1 MAGFLGTLF
10 MGGVGLRLLLPP
22 MSGFRKL
29 ATQLKSGMRLAAQG
43 GQAISDEYANR
54 RKNALKR
61 DVERSNELIKA
72 LTKKGNKEQLAELNA
87 LAIKIDQVH
96 GRNTDRLQKR
106 LARVDKEGRL
116 GFKGRPITK
125 GAQADLDNALAKDP
139 RIRGLGAAFQFLAKH
154 ATEGVGAILSLG
166 RAIATTLVR
175 AIQQSTMII
184 ITFAF
189 QIGMLARNF
198 MTFEKELINANS
210 IFQTTREN
218 LYAMSD
224 ELIKFGLQFGI
235 NYEDA
240 SKVLY
245 QFASA
250 GLSAEESMVALKDTL
265 TLTMAVQGDFNTL
278 GKLMVQVIKGFG
290 MEMDQTGIIADK
302 FAYTINKSLIEWK
315 DLSAAVKFAMPFFV
329 AAGQSI
335 DQLLGSLAILT
346 DRALEAGIAGRGL
359 RQAIAQFVEHADDN
373 NAAFRK
379 LGVEILD
386 TEGNMRQLTD
396 IALQFEAAM
405 GDDISQMDIMMTLM
419 KDLNIRGATAFVH
432 LAQNATEFKAAVD
445 DLVNSQG
452 AANEMAEYQQASLTN
467 QIQLLKNAIYSV
479 FYLSDATY
487 AGTGAINGFDY
498 ALKKLVE
505 TLKNK
510 FTVELADGTFMLT
523 EFGYGLRDVVIKA
536 VYALGD
542 VIINIVDIIQNL
554 TAAGSGLYD
563 TMSVLFG
570 AIKLISD
577 VLANMDPATL
587 KLIMQIWL
595 LNNLFGLGG
604 GLVVGFGLALAK
616 LGDWMNSIVPG
627 AERLAYAL
635 AIIVGAL
642 AGGVLGAISGFVT
655 GAATGA
661 VVGGTAGY
669 YGGGSTGLIAGGT
682 AGAISTAPMGGWGG
696 LVGAVGG
703 YLAGALGGTVVGAL
717 GGALTGGMIG
727 GAAGFGVG
735 AAGGAYGGHKL
746 YQGASAMQSGLYNQ
760 SAEGTSIPALS
771 SYSAELNMLSVNNLY
786 AANDNL
792 AYRAED
798 SAAITGWA

>member
-1 MAGFLGTLF
+1 MVGYLGTLF

-29 ATQLKSGMRLAAQG
+29 ASQLKSGMRIAAEG
-43 GQAISDEYANR
+43 GQKISDEYASR
-54 RKNALKR
+54 RKKALVR
-61 DVERSNELIKA
+61 DVEDSNRLIKQ
-72 LTKKGNKEQLAELNA
+72 LTAKGNKVQIAQLRDL
-87 LAIKIDQVH
+87 LLKIEHVH
-96 GRNTDRLQKR
+96 GRSTKVARSRLDNLHKSGTR
-106 LARVDKEGRL
+106 W
-116 GFKGRPITK
+116 KG
-125 GAQADLDNALAKDP
+125 GAFGKAGMADLDNALAKGP
-139 RIRGLGAAFQFLAKH
+139 KVGMMTKAMQLLATT
-154 ATEGVGAILSLG
+154 ATAGMGAILG
-166 RAIATTLVR
+166 IARAIGTTLLN
-175 AIQQSTMII
+175 AIQRSTMFI
-184 ITFAF
+184 ITFGF

-224 ELIKFGLQFGI
+224 ELIRFGFQFGI

-250 GLSAEESMVALKDTL
+250 GLTAEESMIALKDTL

-290 MEMDQTGIIADK
+290 LEMEQTGEIADK

-335 DQLLGSLAILT
+335 DQLLGSLQILT

-405 GDDISQMDIMMTLM
+405 GEDVSQMDIMMTLM
-419 KDLNIRGATAFVH
+419 QDLNIRGATAFVH
-432 LAQNATEFKAAVD
+432 LAQNATEFKLAVD

-467 QIQLLKNAIYSV
+467 QIQLLKNAIFSV

-498 ALKKLVE
+498 ALKQIVE
-505 TLKNK
+505 TMKSK
-510 FTVELADGTFMLT
+510 FTVELADGSFVLT
-523 EFGYGLRDVVIKA
+523 DFGYKLRDIVIKA

-542 VIINIVDIIQNL
+542 VLNNIVDIVFSL
-554 TAAGSGLYD
+554 STAGRGLFD
-563 TMSVLFG
+563 MMTVLFS
-570 AIKLISD
+570 AIKLVVD
-577 VLANMDPATL
+577 TLANMDPATL
-587 KLIMQIWL
+587 KLIAQVWL
-595 LNNLFGLGG
+595 LNNLFGTGA
-604 GLVVGFGLALAK
+604 GLVIGFGLALVK
-616 LGDWMNSIVPG
+616 LGDWMNGILPG
-627 AERLAYAL
+627 AERLAHF
-635 AIIVGAL
+635 I
-642 AGGVLGAISGFVT
+642 
-655 GAATGA
+655 A
-661 VVGGTAGY
+661 V
-669 YGGGSTGLIAGGT
+669 I
-682 AGAISTAPMGGWGG
+682 
-696 LVGAVGG
+696 
-703 YLAGALGGTVVGAL
+703 AGALGGGILGTITGFASGALLAGLPAAAAAGGAALLTGAIMGSWAGGLPGAAVGAAMSIPVAM
-717 GGALTGGMIG
+717 GAAGAAFTTAGATGGVIGAGVG
-727 GAAGFGVG
+727 GAAGV
-735 AAGGAYGGHKL
+735 AGGAYGGHKL
-746 YQGASAMQSGLYNQ
+746 YQAASALEGGVYNQ
-760 SAEGTSIPALS
+760 SAAGTSIPALS
-771 SYSAELNMLSVNNLY
+771 SYSTELNMLSVNNLY
-786 AANDNL
+786 TANDDL
-792 AYRAED
+792 GYRAEN
-798 SAAITGWA
+798 STAITGW

>member
-1 MAGFLGTLF
+1 MVGYLGTLF

-29 ATQLKSGMRLAAQG
+29 ASQLKGGMRIAAEG
-43 GQAISDEYANR
+43 GQRISDEYAKR
-54 RKNALKR
+54 RKDALKR
-61 DVERSNELIKA
+61 DVEDSNRLIKQ
-72 LTKKGNKEQLAELNA
+72 LTAKGNKVQIAQLQDL
-87 LAIKIDQVH
+87 LLKIEQVH
-96 GRNTDRLQKR
+96 GRSTKVARSRLDNLNKSGTR
-106 LARVDKEGRL
+106 W
-116 GFKGRPITK
+116 KG
-125 GAQADLDNALAKDP
+125 GAFGKAGMADLDNALAKGP
-139 RIRGLGAAFQFLAKH
+139 QVGMVTKAFQKLAQY
-154 ATEGVGAILSLG
+154 ATAGMGAILG
-166 RAIATTLVR
+166 IARAIGTTLLN
-175 AIQQSTMII
+175 AIQRSTMFI
-184 ITFAF
+184 ITFGF

-224 ELIKFGLQFGI
+224 ELIRFGFQFGI

-250 GLSAEESMVALKDTL
+250 GLTAEESMIALKDTL

-290 MEMDQTGIIADK
+290 LEMEQTGEIADK

-335 DQLLGSLAILT
+335 DQLLGSLQILT

-405 GDDISQMDIMMTLM
+405 GEDVSQMDIMMTLM
-419 KDLNIRGATAFVH
+419 QDLNIRGATAFVH
-432 LAQNATEFKAAVD
+432 LAQNATEFKLAVD

-467 QIQLLKNAIYSV
+467 QIQLLKNAIFSV

-498 ALKKLVE
+498 ALKQIVE
-505 TLKNK
+505 TMKSK
-510 FTVELADGTFMLT
+510 FTVELADGSFVLT
-523 EFGYGLRDVVIKA
+523 DFGYKLRDIVIKA

-542 VIINIVDIIQNL
+542 VLNNIVDIVFSL
-554 TAAGSGLYD
+554 STAGRGLFD
-563 TMSVLFG
+563 MMTVLFS
-570 AIKLISD
+570 AIKLVVD
-577 VLANMDPATL
+577 TLANMDPATL
-587 KLIMQIWL
+587 KLIAQVWL
-595 LNNLFGLGG
+595 LNNLFGTGA
-604 GLVVGFGLALAK
+604 GLVIGFGLALVK
-616 LGDWMNSIVPG
+616 LGDWMNGILPG
-627 AERLAYAL
+627 AERLAHF
-635 AIIVGAL
+635 I
-642 AGGVLGAISGFVT
+642 
-655 GAATGA
+655 A
-661 VVGGTAGY
+661 V
-669 YGGGSTGLIAGGT
+669 I
-682 AGAISTAPMGGWGG
+682 
-696 LVGAVGG
+696 
-703 YLAGALGGTVVGAL
+703 AGALGGGILGTITGFASGALLAGLPAAALAGGAALATGAIMGSWAGGLPGAAVGAAMSIPVAM
-717 GGALTGGMIG
+717 GAAGAAFTTAGATGGVIGAGVG
-727 GAAGFGVG
+727 GAAGV
-735 AAGGAYGGHKL
+735 AGGAYGGHKL
-746 YQGASAMQSGLYNQ
+746 YQAASALEGGVYNQ
-760 SAEGTSIPALS
+760 SAAGTSIPALS
-771 SYSAELNMLSVNNLY
+771 SYSTELNMLSVNNLY
-786 AANDNL
+786 TANDDL
-792 AYRAED
+792 GYRAEN
-798 SAAITGWA
+798 STAITGW

>member
-1 MAGFLGTLF
+1 MVGYLGTLF

-29 ATQLKSGMRLAAQG
+29 ASQLKSGMRIAAEG
-43 GQAISDEYANR
+43 GQRISDEYAKR
-54 RKNALKR
+54 RKDALKR
-61 DVERSNELIKA
+61 DVEDSNRLIKQ
-72 LTKKGNKEQLAELNA
+72 LTAKGNKVQIAQLRDL
-87 LAIKIDQVH
+87 LLKIEHVH
-96 GRNTDRLQKR
+96 GRSTKVARSRLDNLHKSGTR
-106 LARVDKEGRL
+106 W
-116 GFKGRPITK
+116 KG
-125 GAQADLDNALAKDP
+125 GAFGKAGMADLDNALAKGP
-139 RIRGLGAAFQFLAKH
+139 KVGMMTKAMQLLATT
-154 ATEGVGAILSLG
+154 ATAGMGAILG
-166 RAIATTLVR
+166 IARAIGTTLLN
-175 AIQQSTMII
+175 AIQRSTMFI
-184 ITFAF
+184 ITFGF

-432 LAQNATEFKAAVD
+432 LAQNATEFKTAVD

-655 GAATGA
+655 GAVTGA
-661 VVGGTAGY
+661 VVGGTVGY
-669 YGGGSTGLIAGGT
+669 YGGGAAGTAVGAAGGT
-682 AGAISTAPMGGWGG
+682 VIAPGPGTALGA
-696 LVGAVGG
+696 LGG
-703 YLAGALGGTVVGAL
+703 YIAGALGGTVMGAL
-717 GGALTGGMIG
+717 GGATTGGMIG
-727 GAAGFGVG
+727 AGTGFAVG